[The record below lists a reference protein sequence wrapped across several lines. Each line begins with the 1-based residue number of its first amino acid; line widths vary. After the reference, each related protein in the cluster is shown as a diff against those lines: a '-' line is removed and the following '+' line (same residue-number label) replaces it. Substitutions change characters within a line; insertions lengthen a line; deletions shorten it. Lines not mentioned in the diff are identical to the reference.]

1 MKVMTVTWNEN
12 SDVTRLKFAD
22 DFKYSDWLVK
32 MDVLKDMIEDLTF
45 HYNTMI
51 SIKDWDER
59 SDYMFEEVT

>member
-1 MKVMTVTWNEN
+1 MTVTWNEN